1 MRMLVKIIRIIKEKN
16 LEVILAVLLYGVALY
31 LLYQEDASVEQIQ
44 RLCILSYV
52 ILLISIIKI
61 TYYHVKKKEYRYI
74 LDALLI
80 LFVTMGAFLAEMI
93 LEATGIMVI
102 FILGKL
108 LELLVIRRRKR
119 NIGKQMDIRPGYANV
134 KQGEAVV
141 VVDPGEL
148 KAAQTIVIRPGERV
162 PVDATITRGRS
173 TLDTVALTGEIEPRE
188 VKIGDAIYSGSIN
201 LSGLLEA
208 RVTRVYQESTAAR
221 VMALVEWASDQKTIS
236 EGMAIKFIRSYIPTV
251 LLLGILAMLLPPAMF
266 DGQDPGMW
274 YERGLMFLVAAVP
287 FGLSASV
294 SLAFLGGIGAAAR
307 ENILVK
313 ESRFLE
319 LITKIDTFLF
329 DKTGTLTQGAF
340 LVKEI
345 SPHQI
350 SKENLLK
357 IAAYG
362 EVFSNHPI
370 AISLRQAYGKPINTN
385 LVTEVVEEAGFGI
398 QAKVG
403 KHQVCIGNARF
414 INRQGFYC
422 HPVEAVG
429 TAVHVAV
436 DDKYVGYILIGD
448 EIRPGAKA
456 MLQWLKRRRCDIIM
470 LTGDNERVAYDVG
483 NQLNIDDIYANLLP
497 EAKLHQLVA
506 CMESQH
512 EGEKVAFMGDGI
524 NDAPVLAKA
533 DVGIAMGVL
542 GADAALEAADII
554 LLDDELTKV
563 VRLTQIGFD
572 TMRIIRS
579 NFIFVV
585 VTKGTLG
592 VLALL
597 GIVTMQEVIWAG
609 VGIMLFPLFNSLL
622 VKKQPRKIRG
632 VKEKEE

>member
-1 MRMLVKIIRIIKEKN
+1 M
-16 LEVILAVLLYGVALY
+16 ILAVLLYGVALRFVN
-31 LLYQEDASVEQIQ
+31 QEDATWEQIH
-44 RLCILSYV
+44 RLCIWSYL
-52 ILLISIIKI
+52 ILTFSITKI

-74 LDALLI
+74 LDALFI
-80 LFVTMGAFLAEMI
+80 LFVTIGVFFAGMI
-93 LEATGIMVI
+93 LEATGVMVL
-102 FILGKL
+102 FTLGKL
-108 LELLVIRRRKR
+108 LELLVIRRRKK
-119 NIGKQMDIRPGYANV
+119 NIGKRMDIRPGYANV
-134 KQGEAVV
+134 KQGGSVV

-148 KAAQTIVIRPGERV
+148 KPAQTIIIRPGERV

-173 TLDTVALTGEIEPRE
+173 TLDTVALTGEIEPKE
-188 VKIGDAIYSGSIN
+188 VKIGDVIYSGSIN

-208 RVTRVYQESTAAR
+208 RVSRVYQDSTAAR
-221 VMALVEWASDQKTIS
+221 VMALVERASDQKTVS
-236 EGMAIKFIRSYIPTV
+236 GGMAIKFIRFYVPTV

-266 DGQDPGMW
+266 EGQDARMW

-294 SLAFLGGIGAAAR
+294 SLAFLGGIGAAAK

-329 DKTGTLTQGAF
+329 DKTGTLTRGAF

-345 SPHQI
+345 NPHQI

-370 AISLRQAYGKPINTN
+370 AISLRQAYGKPINTD
-385 LVTEVVEEAGFGI
+385 LVTEVEEEAGFGI

-403 KHQVCIGNARF
+403 KHRVCIGNARF

-436 DDKYVGYILIGD
+436 DNKYVGYILIGD

-456 MLQWLKRRRCDIIM
+456 MLQWLRRRRCDIIM

-483 NQLNIDDIYANLLP
+483 SQLKIDDIYANLLP

-542 GADAALEAADII
+542 GADAAIEAADII

-563 VRLTQIGFD
+563 VRLTQIGVD

-579 NFIFVV
+579 NFVFVV
-585 VTKGTLG
+585 ITKGTLG
-592 VLALL
+592 ALALL
-597 GIVTMQEVIWAG
+597 GMVTMQEIIWTSL
-609 VGIMLFPLFNSLL
+609 GIMLFPLLNSLL
-622 VKKQPRKIRG
+622 VKKQPKKIKG
-632 VKEKEE
+632 LKEKED

>member
-1 MRMLVKIIRIIKEKN
+1 MRTLAKIIRIVKEKN
-16 LEVILAVLLYGVALY
+16 LEVLLAALLYGVALY
-31 LLYQEDASVEQIQ
+31 LLYQDDACVDQIQ
-44 RLCILSYV
+44 RLCIWSYV
-52 ILLISIIKI
+52 ILLLSLIKI

-80 LFVTMGAFLAEMI
+80 LFVTIGVFFAGMI
-93 LEATGIMVI
+93 PEATGIMLL

-108 LELLVIRRRKR
+108 LELVVIRGRKVS
-119 NIGKQMDIRPGYANV
+119 IGKQMDIRPGYANV
-134 KQGEAVV
+134 KRGATVV
-141 VVDPGEL
+141 VVDPNDL
-148 KAAQTIVIRPGERV
+148 RPAQTIIIRPGERV
-162 PVDATITRGRS
+162 PVDATVTRGRS
-173 TLDTVALTGEIEPRE
+173 TLDTAALTGELEPKE
-188 VKIGDAIYSGSIN
+188 VKIGDVIYSGSIN

-208 RVTRVYQESTAAR
+208 RVTRVYQDSTAAR
-221 VMALVEWASDQKTIS
+221 VMALVERASDQKTS
-236 EGMAIKFIRSYIPTV
+236 GGMAVKFIRFYIPTV
-251 LLLGILAMLLPPAMF
+251 ILLGILAMLLPPAMF
-266 DGQDPGMW
+266 EGQDSGIW
-274 YERGLMFLVAAVP
+274 YERGLMFLVASIP

-319 LITKIDTFLF
+319 LMTKIDTFLF
-329 DKTGTLTQGAF
+329 DKTGTLTHGAF

-345 SPHQI
+345 NPHQI

-370 AISLRQAYGKPINTN
+370 AFSLRQAYGKPINTN
-385 LVTEVVEEAGFGI
+385 LVTEVLEEAGFGV

-403 KHQVCIGNARF
+403 KHRVCIGNARF

-422 HPVEAVG
+422 HPVEEVG

-456 MLQWLKRRRCDIIM
+456 MLQWLRRRRCDIIM

-483 NQLNIDDIYANLLP
+483 NQLKIKDIYANLLP

-533 DVGIAMGVL
+533 DVGIAMGAL
-542 GADAALEAADII
+542 GADAAIEAADII
-554 LLDDELTKV
+554 LFDDELTKV
-563 VRLTQIGFD
+563 VRLTQISVD
-572 TMRIIRS
+572 TMRIIRN
-579 NFIFVV
+579 NFAFVV
-585 VTKGTLG
+585 IAKGTLG
-592 VLALL
+592 ALALL
-597 GIVTMQEVIWAG
+597 GIVTMQEVIWG
-609 VGIMLFPLFNSLL
+609 GLGIMLFPLLNALL
-622 VKKQPRKIRG
+622 VKRQPKKIKG
-632 VKEKEE
+632 LKEKEE